1 MKKRLCALLLAALTL
16 TFSAVSCNKD
26 NGDGGVDK
34 QNSNGETVGGEAVEK
49 PTLLTNVFSSAML
62 TPPDGYEISRNFE
75 PVYDAET
82 KTVKI
87 LAAKQDRKYDDEG
100 KFLSYTTE
108 SRIFSFDTDGNVVGD
123 TPVNPTYKTTN
134 EKGEEVEQ
142 QYWFNSAAVCG
153 KTFYFLTSDYDQRT
167 DEQTYYLH
175 AYDTET
181 GEIKDSGELS
191 LMFSSTER
199 GWFYISNMTASP
211 DGYIYLV
218 ADSEIVVLDT
228 SFVKQFSVTVP
239 SWVNAITVS
248 PNGKAY
254 VSSYFT
260 DKYGIAMI
268 DTDKKALGEPV
279 SITDANVH
287 ELSFDSDGT
296 LYASGTNG
304 IYKVNPTDG
313 TSEIVLNYE
322 NSNINASASELKSVV
337 NGETILI
344 SVRNDTTYRSEY
356 YICKKTDDIDIS
368 NLKVVEFVSPSYLP
382 QELPAA
388 VVKYNREHK
397 DSRIITKTYES
408 YSTNEDYYAGAK
420 QLYRDVSL
428 GIYKPDVIIESQYYS
443 SSTGVSVGEYLIK
456 NGMFVDLYTLMDK
469 NSKIDKNDIFASV
482 KDAFSTEDGKLFGI
496 TDGFGVDTLIGATEN
511 LGGRTSWT
519 LSEFLDFAKSIPAG
533 SSVFD
538 QYITQESILSQNAVL
553 SRALGSHIYDEF
565 IDMEKGTCNFEC
577 DDFYKFLEYIKS
589 IPKEYRDDN
598 PEESYYAKYQTGR
611 VLLYQDGLFST
622 DSWISSIATFGGK
635 DYTVIGYPTTD
646 GSGRGSELNLNQ
658 YFMITTNC
666 EHPDVA
672 FDFIADYITPVFD
685 EMRGAYRSRNFP
697 IFRSA
702 VEKLC
707 DYAGEM
713 EYFFYLDGGW
723 STRSKPE
730 EGETSSR
737 ADRDEEGFL
746 MYFTEEDKKT
756 LIDFLENK
764 CRGPKMTAI
773 PTEVSDIIKEEISS
787 YTSGV
792 KSAEQCANVVQSRV
806 KLWLAEHD

>member
-26 NGDGGVDK
+26 SGDGDVNKPRSG
-34 QNSNGETVGGEAVEK
+34 GETVGGEAAEK

-100 KFLSYTTE
+100 NFLSYTNDN
-108 SRIFSFDTDGNVVGD
+108 RIFSFDADGNVVGE

-134 EKGEEVEQ
+134 EEGEEVEE
-142 QYWFNSAAVCG
+142 QYWLDTAAICG
-153 KTFYFLTSDYDQRT
+153 KTFYFITSNYDSNT
-167 DEQTYYLH
+167 GEQTYYLH

-181 GEIKDSGELS
+181 GEIRDSGELS

-199 GWFYISNMTASP
+199 GWFYISSMTASP
-211 DGYIYLV
+211 EGFIYLV

-228 SFVKQFSVTVP
+228 SFVKQFSTTVS

-260 DKYGIAMI
+260 DKYGIAVI
-268 DTDKKALGEPV
+268 DTENKSLGKPV
-279 SITDANVH
+279 SISDDNVH
-287 ELSFDSDGT
+287 ELTFDSEGN
-296 LYASGTNG
+296 LYASGKSG

-356 YICKKTDDIDIS
+356 YICKKADDIDIS
-368 NLKVVEFVSPSYLP
+368 NLKVVEFVTPDYLP
-382 QELPAA
+382 DEFPAA

-397 DSRIITKTYES
+397 DSRIITKSYQS
-408 YSTNEDYYAGAK
+408 YSTNEDYYGSLK
-420 QLYRDVSL
+420 QLYKDVSL

-443 SSTGVSVGEYLIK
+443 RYAGVSVGEYLIK

-469 NSKIDKNDIFASV
+469 SSKIDKNDIFASV
-482 KDAFSTEDGKLFGI
+482 KDAFSTEDGKLFAI
-496 TDGFGVDTLIGATEN
+496 TDGFGVDTLIGATET

-519 LSEFLDFAKSIPAG
+519 LSEFIDFAKSIPAG
-533 SSVFD
+533 SSVFEA
-538 QYITQESILSQNAVL
+538 YITQENILQS
-553 SRALGSHIYDEF
+553 SMLGSHIYDEF
-565 IDMEKGTCNFEC
+565 IDMENGTCNFEC
-577 DDFYKFLEYIKS
+577 DDFYKFLEYIKTL
-589 IPKEYRDDN
+589 PKEYRDDSSD
-598 PEESYYAKYQTGR
+598 ESYYAKYQTGR

-773 PTEVSDIIKEEISS
+773 PTEVSDIIKEEVSS